1 MLKMHLAKKEK
12 TSINLMEIQAS
23 LIELMDISQRQTTKK
38 SPLVY
43 TRGANVC
50 YHSLLLIFINFP
62 LLVLGLGKIEKKVLK
77 K

>member
-23 LIELMDISQRQTTKK
+23 LIELMDISQRQITKK

-43 TRGANVC
+43 TRGVNDC